1 MGLQAWSGGL
11 VPSASQ
17 IFCLEED
24 RGRTGWAVQS
34 LTTLHGAVLAAGQ
47 QGRGEAGGH
56 GLSTNSPSPTPTPTQ
71 TRPRRGGRMWVR
83 RCGCGHG
90 HGPGHGQGCG
100 LSGLRRAPGV
110 EPTDTGRWGPGAH
123 PDSES
128 GGRNMISKAMIAHA
142 DSRTPCAIQPSMAAV
157 AKCSDPSLGPEM
169 SVAAGNWPAAFE
181 WVPTRSRMTAR
192 STQSLICPMGRDRP
206 RFRASPPIPSDP
218 ASGRVP
224 LHMSGLLGPACL
236 ARRKHQ

>member
-1 MGLQAWSGGL
+1 MGLQAWGGGL

-56 GLSTNSPSPTPTPTQ
+56 GLSTNSPSPTPTATQ

-123 PDSES
+123 SDSES
-128 GGRNMISKAMIAHA
+128 GGRNMISKAIIAHA
-142 DSRTPCAIQPSMAAV
+142 DRKPHVQYNLRWQWPNAQILLRALRCRWLLATCLCCARVGTDTLADDGTLDAEPHLAH
-157 AKCSDPSLGPEM
+157 GP
-169 SVAAGNWPAAFE
+169 
-181 WVPTRSRMTAR
+181 R
-192 STQSLICPMGRDRP
+192 
-206 RFRASPPIPSDP
+206 
-218 ASGRVP
+218 
-224 LHMSGLLGPACL
+224 
-236 ARRKHQ
+236 